1 MAQVVSLRS
10 SPGKPISLIVVPV
23 LASRLREDWEEEEE
37 DVEEEEE
44 ENEKVSNYSA
54 IDLSIWATK

>member
-44 ENEKVSNYSA
+44 NEKVSNYSA